1 MDKRSPSGNRKGLQ
15 ENSFRDLRNLTSNNI
30 PPPSPTL
37 NTSKGH
43 HQSRAFSPRTNRA
56 ALLSPRTAHTTQE
69 LRASVNQG
77 SVSSPR
83 YYHHMH
89 HRHLP
94 PTPWS
99 PPGSKTLEPSNNG
112 AGHHPH
118 HYIHPPRCVDLADDD
133 FENFAFNGNVCLC
146 EEQWSGTQRLGV
158 SNRLMRSVS
167 GSSGPCRQ
175 CGLDKLIIKSGS
187 QRIRKAQSEE
197 SVTNGDPYDLVRRQR
212 LIAAE
217 QEHQQHML
225 LHHHHHHVHGPP
237 HHPHPP
243 HHIHHHIHPTS
254 PPLQMELNSNPA
266 MQWFEDHLDQPPLND
281 DDEEEVNND
290 NGDNDEDDH
299 ALEYAEADYIYNA
312 VSRRL
317 PIPPNI
323 PQSVLQMRHQKRL
336 EIEAMIKKQHR
347 SKSQT
352 KPEGFHPL
360 VRSSSSVVRSSSA
373 NKMFNTTFNSLKR
386 KVKDDQKV
394 KSRQRPPSN
403 SQDPSPPN
411 LPLPP
416 PPVPSSA
423 STRPATKTQ
432 KNMPKRAPLS
442 SVSVVTS
449 AMNKSQKS
457 NRMKTNKSS
466 NYKSIEDVTTS
477 SSPLSSV
484 PSESSGSN
492 NEIVTVNG
500 GHGTKNSSIIYL
512 SPDRS
517 TPSRSLSTN
526 TSDAERMGHEQ
537 AGETLIRIKRNGKSG
552 QQLKTLNTNSAAHS
566 TTMVTINDF
575 KADTT
580 VLPVTHQDNNTRVST
595 KLIKNEADNRD
606 ESETDFDERGDSN
619 THTSDTHGD
628 NDTADTSEKESSADE
643 ISDDSVLQSCQSHQD
658 KVLKLTK
665 QNEERRKQM
674 LDKNS
679 DKIHSTKI
687 TKNTLDKK
695 DLIIDLEQ
703 CEEDSDYDADL
714 SCTLESPNKG
724 KAIKD
729 KVSLVQGGITP
740 ANQTEHSHRQKIIV
754 KGPKHQMQHH
764 MSQESTQEDGDE
776 LIGKPVF
783 QFSKNRLQNFPQKST
798 DSSQRIIKRVDGTT
812 TSSDSESIHSG
823 LGGLNSRRSSLSGDE
838 LAPGGIKSSRAST
851 SKLVQLYQRR
861 KQMQQLSLSNENTY
875 SEPPEIDLNEV
886 SISDSRKSNFSNHL
900 FKDFKQDC
908 QQKSLP
914 PQLGSSS
921 QRPETSLV
929 QDDIGE
935 ESANLA
941 SLTSFQQVASKYI
954 IIYIKILSKLEIWS
968 REDLTFSSNVKQ
980 FVN

>member
-1 MDKRSPSGNRKGLQ
+1 MASRLSTKLDKFTRGSIKVDKRSPSGNRKGLQ

-56 ALLSPRTAHTTQE
+56 ALLSPRAAAHATTE
-69 LRASVNQG
+69 LRSSINHG

-99 PPGSKTLEPSNNG
+99 PPTSKTLDASNNCG
-112 AGHHPH
+112 GSHAPN

-133 FENFAFNGNVCLC
+133 FENCAFNGNVCLC
-146 EEQWSGTQRLGV
+146 EEQWSGTQRLGI
-158 SNRLMRSVS
+158 SNGRLMRSMS
-167 GSSGPCRQ
+167 GSSGPCRK
-175 CGLDKLIIKSGS
+175 CGLDKLIIKPGS

-225 LHHHHHHVHGPP
+225 LHHHHHVHLPP
-237 HHPHPP
+237 HHPHTP
-243 HHIHHHIHPTS
+243 HHIHHHLHPTS
-254 PPLQMELNSNPA
+254 PPLQIEMSSNPA
-266 MQWFEDHLDQPPLND
+266 MQWFEDHLDQPPIN
-281 DDEEEVNND
+281 DDEEEEEANNGND
-290 NGDNDEDDH
+290 DNDEDDH

-317 PIPPNI
+317 PIPPTI

-336 EIEAMIKKQHR
+336 EIEALIKKQHR

-373 NKMFNTTFNSLKR
+373 NKVFSTTFNSLKR
-386 KVKDDQKV
+386 KVKDDQKI
-394 KSRQRPPSN
+394 KSRQRPPST
-403 SQDPSPPN
+403 SQDPTPPN

-416 PPVPSSA
+416 PPVPSS
-423 STRPATKTQ
+423 TRPSSKTHN
-432 KNMPKRAPLS
+432 NMPRGAPLS
-442 SVSVVTS
+442 SVSAVTS
-449 AMNKSQKS
+449 AMNKTQKS
-457 NRMKTNKSS
+457 NRMKTNNKSS
-466 NYKSIEDVTTS
+466 NYKSVEDMTSS

-484 PSESSGSN
+484 PSESSASN

-526 TSDAERMGHEQ
+526 TSDTEKRGSEQ
-537 AGETLIRIKRNGKSG
+537 NGETLIRIKRNGKSG
-552 QQLKTLNTNSAAHS
+552 QHMKTINSSSANHQN
-566 TTMVTINDF
+566 TTMVTINDSNG
-575 KADTT
+575 DTT
-580 VLPVTHQDNNTRVST
+580 VLPVTQQDNNTRFSS
-595 KLIKNEADNRD
+595 KLMKHQFDIRD
-606 ESETDFDERGDSN
+606 ESETDLDERVGGN
-619 THTSDTHGD
+619 IITSDTNGD
-628 NDTADTSEKESSADE
+628 NDTADTSEKETSADE
-643 ISDDSVLQSCQSHQD
+643 VSDDSVLQSGKSHQD

-665 QNEERRKQM
+665 QNEERRKQL

-679 DKIHSTKI
+679 DKIHTSKTN
-687 TKNTLDKK
+687 KNALDKK
-695 DLIIDLEQ
+695 ELIIDLEQ

-714 SCTLESPNKG
+714 STLESPNKV
-724 KAIKD
+724 KAMKD
-729 KVSLVQGGITP
+729 KVSLVQGNTSQISQP
-740 ANQTEHSHRQKIIV
+740 DPHRQKIIV
-754 KGPKHQMQHH
+754 KGPKHQMRHH
-764 MSQESTQEDGDE
+764 LSHESIQKEDSDE
-776 LIGKPVF
+776 ITTKPLF
-783 QFSKNRLQNFPQKST
+783 QFSKNRLQNFPQKLN
-798 DSSQRIIKRVDGTT
+798 DSSQRVIKRVDGAT
-812 TSSDSESIHSG
+812 TSSDSDSI
-823 LGGLNSRRSSLSGDE
+823 GGLNSRRSSLSGDE

-861 KQMQQLSLSNENTY
+861 KQMQQFSLSNENTY
-875 SEPPEIDLNEV
+875 SEPPEDIDLNKV
-886 SISDSRKSNFSNHL
+886 SISDSRKNSFSNHI
-900 FKDFKQDC
+900 FKDYKNDSP
-908 QQKSLP
+908 QKSLP
-914 PQLGSSS
+914 PHLGSTNK
-921 QRPETSLV
+921 RPEAN
-929 QDDIGE
+929 QDDNIEDNG
-935 ESANLA
+935 NFA
-941 SLTSFQQVASKYI
+941 SLTSFQQIASK
-954 IIYIKILSKLEIWS
+954 
-968 REDLTFSSNVKQ
+968 
-980 FVN
+980 